1 MSKAA
6 GWAVVLALGLG
17 LTASGC
23 GGGKTYAMR
32 PLERTSGAEGKL
44 KVKDSDNGNKVV
56 SVEMEHLAQ
65 PSAINGSY
73 NTYVLWLRPARQKE
87 WKNMGALRIDSDR
100 KAKLETVTPFE
111 SFDVMVTA
119 EAEATG
125 DEPKGVPVLSGGAQ

>member
-17 LTASGC
+17 AVGC
-23 GGGKTYAMR
+23 GGGKSYALR

-44 KVKDSDNGNKVV
+44 KVKEDNGNRVV

-65 PSAINGSY
+65 PSAISGNFT
-73 NTYVLWLRPARQKE
+73 TYVLWLRPARQKE

-100 KAKLETVTPFE
+100 KAKLETVTPYE

-119 EAEATG
+119 EAESTG
-125 DEPKGVPVLSGGAQ
+125 DAPKGVPVLSGGAN

>member
-1 MSKAA
+1 MGKAA

-17 LTASGC
+17 ATSAGC
-23 GGGKTYAMR
+23 GGGKSYALR

-44 KVKDSDNGNKVV
+44 KVKEDNGNRII

-65 PSAINGSY
+65 PSAIDGRF

-87 WKNMGALRIDSDR
+87 WKNMGSLRIDSDR
-100 KAKLETVTPFE
+100 KAKLETVTPYE

-119 EAEATG
+119 ESEATG
-125 DEPKGVPVLSGGAQ
+125 DAPKGVPVLSGGAN

>member
-17 LTASGC
+17 ATSVGC
-23 GGGKTYAMR
+23 GGGKSYALR
-32 PLERTSGAEGKL
+32 PMERTSGAEGKL
-44 KVKDSDNGNKVV
+44 KVKEDNGNRVV

-65 PSAINGSY
+65 PSAIGGNFT
-73 NTYVLWLRPARQKE
+73 TYVLWLRPARQKE

-125 DEPKGVPVLSGGAQ
+125 NEPKGVPVLSGGAQ

>member
-17 LTASGC
+17 AAGC
-23 GGGKTYAMR
+23 GGGKSYALR

-44 KVKDSDNGNKVV
+44 KVKEVDNGNRLV

-65 PSAINGSY
+65 PSAIQGSFT
-73 NTYVLWLRPARQKE
+73 TYVLWLRPAQQKE

-100 KAKLETVTPFE
+100 KAKLETVTPYE

-119 EAEATG
+119 EAETTG
-125 DEPKGVPVLSGGAQ
+125 NEPKGVPVLTGGPN

>member
-17 LTASGC
+17 AAGC
-23 GGGKTYAMR
+23 GGGKSYALR

-44 KVKDSDNGNKVV
+44 KVKEVDNGNRLV

-65 PSAINGSY
+65 PSAIQGSFT
-73 NTYVLWLRPARQKE
+73 TYVLWLRPAQQKE

-100 KAKLETVTPFE
+100 KAKLETVTPYE

-125 DEPKGVPVLSGGAQ
+125 NEPKGVPVLTGGPN

>member
-17 LTASGC
+17 TAGC
-23 GGGKTYAMR
+23 GGGKSYTMR
-32 PLERTSGAEGKL
+32 PMERTSGAEGKL
-44 KVKDSDNGNKVV
+44 KVKEDNGNRVV

-125 DEPKGVPVLSGGAQ
+125 NEPKGVPVLSGGAQ